1 MHAANQ
7 KKLRVLVV
15 MERGLEN
22 PSAMVA
28 GLQYKELFQNHGYTV
43 AFENLIPSQSPAL
56 RKSLHYCRMLRLG
69 GAVGLFEQRRIR
81 NQEDR
86 LVEMAQ
92 DCDLVYAIKIP
103 SLNFYRRIRALNK
116 PKILTCFA
124 DGLWLPYFRQCGW
137 QDLEEILRLSDGVSC
152 ESEYMANYVRQF
164 NSRIFTVHD
173 SPQVESFDPW
183 RSRVTRRD
191 DRITLGWVGNPST
204 SMALYKIWEP
214 LEELF
219 ARHPNLHLRIVGSD
233 PDHLPRFE
241 KVNWSSLRF
250 YDQEIMVQEVLKMDI
265 GLFPLFH
272 SQEALARGTLKPMI
286 YMSGAVP
293 AVCQDMG
300 DSQDLIEDGVNGLLA
315 GSAEQWLA
323 KLEYLV
329 TRADERARLGQNGL
343 ETIRNRFSRAKC
355 FAQLQS
361 AMDALC

>member
-1 MHAANQ
+1 MLVASRKQ
-7 KKLRVLVV
+7 LRVLVV
-15 MERGLEN
+15 MERGIEN

-28 GLQYKELFQNHGYTV
+28 GLQYKELFQSHGYTV

-56 RKSLHYCRMLRLG
+56 SRGLNYCRMLRLT
-69 GAVGLFEQRRIR
+69 AQVDRFEQRR
-81 NQEDR
+81 NKYQEDR
-86 LVEMAQ
+86 LVELAQ

-103 SLNFYRRIRALNK
+103 SLDFYRRIKALNK

-124 DGLWLPYFRQCGW
+124 DGLWLPYFRNCGW
-137 QDLEEILRLSDGVSC
+137 HDLEEILRLSDGVSC
-152 ESEYMANYVRQF
+152 ESEYMANFARRY
-164 NSRIFTVHD
+164 NSRIFIVHD

-183 RSRVTRRD
+183 RSRVTRSD

-214 LEELF
+214 LEVLF
-219 ARHPNLHLRIVGSD
+219 TRRPNLHLRIVGSD

-241 KVNWSSLRF
+241 KVSWSVLSV
-250 YDQEIMVQEVLKMDI
+250 YNQEIMVQEVLKMDI

-272 SQEALARGTLKPMI
+272 SEEALARGTLKPMI

-293 AVCQDMG
+293 AVCQDLG
-300 DSQDLIEDGVNGLLA
+300 DSRDLIEDGVNGLLA
-315 GSAEQWLA
+315 DSPAQWLE

-329 TRADERARLGQNGL
+329 TRADERRRLGENGL

-355 FAQLQS
+355 FAQLRS
-361 AMDALC
+361 AMEELC